1 MLQFAVQLSM
11 QHAFCLLLIGGVV
24 QKLAQIIVFG
34 CSNQAKFRLSIAL
47 FPGEVIGSENN
58 IWFFPNQKIFA

>member
-24 QKLAQIIVFG
+24 QKLAQIVVFG
-34 CSNQAKFRLSIAL
+34 FVKSSQVQAFYSPI
-47 FPGEVIGSENN
+47 S
-58 IWFFPNQKIFA
+58 Q